1 MSTLTRALADRAKGV
16 LADFAQNAK
25 NAADA
30 DRPATSARRGSPAG
44 KADVALTGLAGFAE
58 TAAAAAKLAHARIDI
73 AAGGGA
79 AERSADDPLAG
90 ETDARSQRVRQ
101 RVQTATLELTLKRQ
115 ALIDSRA
122 TAAAQAEEIDSALS
136 AVRVSLREIEG
147 QRKSH
152 LSSLESMS
160 AEQNAAVTTGHG
172 GTDAALR
179 AELAAL
185 TAQFEAESAA
195 HEAAQALQRKR
206 RDAARA
212 DVAGFVADYDRDM
225 AALTTQIE
233 VSDSFGSIGVAHVTP
248 G

>member
-1 MSTLTRALADRAKGV
+1 MSTLTRALADRTKGV
-16 LADFAQNAK
+16 LADFAQNA
-25 NAADA
+25 ADA
-30 DRPATSARRGSPAG
+30 AEDERPATSARRGSPAG
-44 KADVALTGLAGFAE
+44 TTEATLTGLAGFAE
-58 TAAAAAKLAHARIDI
+58 TAAAAVKLAHARMDI

-122 TAAAQAEEIDSALS
+122 TAAAQAEEIDSALL
-136 AVRVSLREIEG
+136 AVRASLREIET
-147 QRKSH
+147 QRKTH
-152 LSSLESMS
+152 LSSLASMS
-160 AEQNAAVTTGHG
+160 AEQNTAVTTGHS
-172 GTDAALR
+172 DADSSLR

-212 DVAGFVADYDRDM
+212 DVAGFISDYDRDM

-233 VSDSFGSIGVAHVTP
+233 VRQSFGIWM
-248 G
+248 